1 MKRDIED
8 LGRRIEQL
16 LAQPEYRDHPLRE
29 ALDEVWRALLD
40 QTTRLDRV
48 THISDG
54 YQSLSKERENDL
66 DERFQKQLRKLEK
79 LARISDH
86 YQRMMQDLNVA
97 LSDASNRDV
106 LTGLANRRHLM
117 HRLKEESERA
127 SRSGLPYTIAMLDI
141 DHFKRINDTLGHAA
155 GDRALIEVGRILQSS
170 LREYDLC
177 GRWGGEEF
185 MLIMPG
191 TTLVSAHA
199 LAQRV
204 CKSIREQA
212 GEPQAGQSISAS
224 VGISAYRHGEHYSDA
239 VERADAALLEAKR
252 RGRDCIMLSEA

>member
-1 MKRDIED
+1 MKRDTED
-8 LGRRIEQL
+8 LGRRIERL
-16 LAQPEYRDHPLRE
+16 LATPEYLDHPLHV
-29 ALDEVWRALLD
+29 ALGQLWHAFLD
-40 QTTRLDRV
+40 QSARLERV

-54 YQSLSKERENDL
+54 YQSLAKQRENDL

-117 HRLKEESERA
+117 HRLKEESERS
-127 SRSGLPYTIAMLDI
+127 SRSGQPYTVAMLDI
-141 DHFKRINDTLGHAA
+141 DHFKQINDTLGHAA
-155 GDRALIEVGRILQSS
+155 GDRVLVEVGRILEGS

-185 MLIMPG
+185 MMIMPG
-191 TTLVSAHA
+191 TTLVSAQT

-204 CKSIREQA
+204 CKRIREHA
-212 GEPQAGQSISAS
+212 GAPDVGQSISAS
-224 VGISAYRHGEHYSDA
+224 VGISAYRHGEHYSDT

-252 RGRDCIMLSEA
+252 RGRDCIVLSEV

>member
-1 MKRDIED
+1 MKRDTED

-16 LAQPEYRDHPLRE
+16 LAEPQYQGHPLRE
-29 ALDEVWRALLD
+29 ALDRLWRLFLD
-40 QTTRLDRV
+40 QTTRLERV

-54 YQSLSKERENDL
+54 YQSLAKQRENDL
-66 DERFQKQLRKLEK
+66 DGRFQKQLRKLEK

-106 LTGLANRRHLM
+106 LTGLPNRRHLLQ
-117 HRLKEESERA
+117 RLKEESERA
-127 SRSGLPYTIAMLDI
+127 SRTGQAYTIAMLDI

-185 MLIMPG
+185 MLVMPG
-191 TTLVSAHA
+191 TTPVSAQA

-204 CKSIREQA
+204 CKRIREHA
-212 GEPQAGQSISAS
+212 CPPELGQSISAS
-224 VGISAYRHGEHYSDA
+224 VGISAYHHGEHYSDT

-252 RGRDCIMLSEA
+252 RGRDCIVLSEV